1 MSYKI
6 APSTQSI
13 ALRLSIQEI
22 NLLRSLL
29 AAACYSSSVECCND
43 TPVVEVSMYL
53 DSRDFDV
60 STIESIRNLL
70 YKVEH
75 SELT

>member
-29 AAACYSSSVECCND
+29 TAACYSSSVECYDD
-43 TPVVEVSMYL
+43 TPFVKVSMSL

-60 STIESIRNLL
+60 STLESIRNLL
-70 YKVEH
+70 YKVDH
-75 SELT
+75 SEWF